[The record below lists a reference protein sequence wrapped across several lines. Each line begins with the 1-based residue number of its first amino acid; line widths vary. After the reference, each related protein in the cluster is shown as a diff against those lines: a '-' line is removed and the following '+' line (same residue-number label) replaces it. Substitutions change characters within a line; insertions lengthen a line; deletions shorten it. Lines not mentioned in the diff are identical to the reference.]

1 MKTRL
6 RTTIR
11 DFLHIPAVQKSIEAI
26 PVVRRIYP
34 PAQRTHPIDGI
45 YGINT
50 SVCVSL
56 EEIHPD
62 PHLRSMISA
71 YTGSQ
76 PGIVRRALSALGDIK
91 DYALVD
97 LGCGKGR
104 ATAVATEFPFRE
116 VIGVELS
123 AELAATARA
132 NAAIVA
138 RRFPD
143 RPQVTI
149 VEANVVDFPLPPG
162 KLVFFNYHSFGQ
174 QLIAQIIGRF
184 EAALA
189 SGELPHMFFVYLNP
203 VHPQGFDA
211 SAAFTRF
218 YVERIPYDKSEI
230 GFGPDRD
237 DIVAIWQSIQGSSHG
252 PHQGADRQLSVIN
265 PFRAGLAE

>member
-1 MKTRL
+1 
-6 RTTIR
+6 
-11 DFLHIPAVQKSIEAI
+11 
-26 PVVRRIYP
+26 
-34 PAQRTHPIDGI
+34 
-45 YGINT
+45 
-50 SVCVSL
+50 
-56 EEIHPD
+56 
-62 PHLRSMISA
+62 MISA

-174 QLIAQIIGRF
+174 QLIAQIIGLSKLCWPRRV
-184 EAALA
+184 AAYVLCVFKPRPP
-189 SGELPHMFFVYLNP
+189 SG
-203 VHPQGFDA
+203 
-211 SAAFTRF
+211 
-218 YVERIPYDKSEI
+218 
-230 GFGPDRD
+230 
-237 DIVAIWQSIQGSSHG
+237 
-252 PHQGADRQLSVIN
+252 
-265 PFRAGLAE
+265 FRCICGLHAVLCGTNTLR